1 MKRIEKSGVMLLFIV
16 LALVGPKVNAAWADS
31 ALYKNYGQVGL
42 GFNQFSSE
50 LDDAG
55 YDAGIASHATYGRYL
70 SKYLAVEGTVD
81 FFYTDGDFS
90 GSTVVAGSYD
100 RDDKIYVSS
109 FLATLK
115 GEIPVG
121 PVILYGGA
129 GIGVYYAA
137 LRTEIETANLGSFD
151 VDEDDTV
158 FGVHLVA
165 GGRYDIT
172 RRLFVGAEGVYRWTG
187 DLDID
192 KTTATVPVRVKDD
205 LEGFAVTLTAG
216 FRF

>member
-1 MKRIEKSGVMLLFIV
+1 MTRIAKSGVMLLFIL
-16 LALVGPKVNAAWADS
+16 LALGGLILNAAWADS
-31 ALYKNYGQVGL
+31 GEYKNYGQVGL
-42 GFNQFSSE
+42 GFNQFSAD

-55 YDAGIASHATYGRYL
+55 YDVGIAAQATYGRYL
-70 SKYLAVEGTVD
+70 TKNLAVEGTFA
-81 FFYTDGDFS
+81 FFHADQDFS
-90 GSTVVAGSYD
+90 GSTGVAGSYT
-100 RDDKIYVSS
+100 RDDKIDVSS

-121 PVILYGGA
+121 PVTLYGGA
-129 GIGVYYAA
+129 GIGVYYAT
-137 LRTEIETANLGSFD
+137 LNSEIETASLGDFD
-151 VDEDDTV
+151 VDEEDTV
-158 FGVHLVA
+158 FGVHLVV

-172 RRLFVGAEGVYRWTG
+172 QRLFVGAEGLYRWTG

-192 KTTATVPVRVKDD
+192 KTTGTVPVQLKDD